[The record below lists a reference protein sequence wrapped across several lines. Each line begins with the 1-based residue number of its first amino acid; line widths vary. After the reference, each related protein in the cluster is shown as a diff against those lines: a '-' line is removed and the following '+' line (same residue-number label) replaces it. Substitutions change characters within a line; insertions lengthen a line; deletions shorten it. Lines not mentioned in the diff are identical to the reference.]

1 MRRMRAVLL
10 AFLSALALIA
20 AGCGSDDLGAG
31 TDSPATMLKPGALVY
46 WETDSNA
53 DSDQWKQVE
62 ELLRRFPDGDKWLA
76 ELRRSF
82 EEDTKLTWEEVK
94 PALGDRTA
102 VAVYAESTA
111 DAKVVGLM
119 QPADPDKT
127 IELVNRANRE
137 ADTPEDKIVARE
149 VDGWVVISD
158 KAASI
163 DAALKGDGGE
173 ALADVGRFQDGMA
186 ELPDDALS
194 RVYVDLAATFDTFG
208 SAEPELTKSLRIL
221 GLDQIDFAGAWVK
234 ARDDGAELAG
244 ALRGEGADKLL
255 GATDAYSSKL
265 LDRVPADAFAFF
277 TFQGEGI
284 TQQVDA
290 LRDNPLYGMALR
302 DFEQETGV
310 TLDDVVRLL
319 KGEVVFYAAPGT
331 PIPELTIL
339 VDADDTAAARQSAE
353 RILRSLAASGGGRVT
368 EDGDVTTAV
377 FEGVSVNV
385 GSAGDALVI
394 STSKDPMLKADGEN
408 DKLADTDRYKQA
420 LEAAD
425 APDQYTSLAY
435 VDLAETVEMIM
446 GFASSSGETVPAEI
460 SRNLE
465 PLRSLVAYGAKDGEL
480 ATSLVFVE
488 IQ

>member
-1 MRRMRAVLL
+1 MRAALL
-10 AFLSALALIA
+10 ALLSALALIA
-20 AGCGSDDLGAG
+20 AGCGGQDLGAG

-46 WETDSNA
+46 WETGSDLG
-53 DSDQWKQVE
+53 SDQWQQVE
-62 ELLRRFPDGDKWLA
+62 ELVRRFPDGDKWLA
-76 ELRRSF
+76 DLRRSF
-82 EEDTKLTWEEVK
+82 EEDTKLTWEEVE
-94 PALGDRTA
+94 PALGDRFA
-102 VAVYAESTA
+102 LAVYGRSTT
-111 DAKVVGLM
+111 DVQVVGLTK
-119 QPADPDKT
+119 PDDPEKT

-137 ADTPEDKIVARE
+137 ADTPEDRVVARE
-149 VDGWVVISD
+149 VDGWVVVSD

-173 ALADVGRFQDGMA
+173 ALADVGSFQDGMA

-194 RVYVDLAATFDTFG
+194 RVYVDLAAAFDTFG
-208 SAEPELTKSLRIL
+208 ASEPALTKSLRML
-221 GLDQIDFAGAWVK
+221 GLDQIDFAGAWAK
-234 ARDDGAELAG
+234 ARDDGAEVAG

-255 GATDAYSSKL
+255 GATDEYSSKL

-284 TQQVDA
+284 TRQVDA
-290 LRDNPLYGMALR
+290 LRDNPLYGMALG

-310 TLDDVVRLL
+310 TLDDVIRLF
-319 KGEVVFYAAPGT
+319 KGEVVFYAAPGA

-339 VDADDTAAARQSAE
+339 LDADDPTAARSSAE

-368 EDGDVTTAV
+368 EDGGVTTAV
-377 FEGVSVNV
+377 FEGVSVNL
-385 GSAGDALVI
+385 GSAGGALVI
-394 STSKDPMLKADGEN
+394 STSKDPFREADAA

-420 LEAAD
+420 LEAAG
-425 APDQYTSLAY
+425 APDQYASLAY
-435 VDLAETVEMIM
+435 VDLAETIKVIL
-446 GFASSSGETVPAEI
+446 GFASASGETVPAEV